1 MILASAHL
9 AAPMAV
15 DSVNFVH
22 SYEKDQKVTYEL
34 YISSEADGIEA
45 KGEFELAINSPL
57 EKGKMKATFTFL
69 KLDMDGNDMSEMMP
83 PIDFELDKHGVP
95 QKSDEDDGS
104 IFAFVSLLATYLPGE
119 SLEEGGDFKI
129 KLPDAQQKGKKK
141 AEIKFAKLSK
151 NYLKLSVPPD
161 TETDAARNKRVAE
174 LKKVAGEYTAAKKA
188 LEEFVTEKTAYHGYV
203 WLFQR
208 KRVPVTARRP

>member
-1 MILASAHL
+1 MIATLMLASAHL

-45 KGEFELAINSPL
+45 IGEFELAINSPL

-69 KLDMDGNDMSEMMP
+69 KLDMDGNDMSEMML
-83 PIDFELDKHGVP
+83 PIDLELDKHGVP

-104 IFAFVSLLATYLPGE
+104 IFAFLSLLATYLPGE

-129 KLPDAQQKGKKK
+129 KLPDEAFGYEGSGKFEGIKEKDGVNLAILKSEGLLLIKGKELMSEITTYYDPEKK
-141 AEIKFAKLSK
+141 QVVFAEAYFET
-151 NYLKLSVPPD
+151 PD
-161 TETDAARNKRVAE
+161 DLFTVEVK
-174 LKKVAGEYTAAKKA
+174 LKK
-188 LEEFVTEKTAYHGYV
+188 
-203 WLFQR
+203 
-208 KRVPVTARRP
+208 